1 MRLLQPKQSNSGY
14 TLVEVMVATGCVVV
28 LGFMSVVLMLAG
40 FNIYARITANNVAH
54 DQSRIAVNRLVSDI
68 HKAVSTPQLYDASAA
83 GTGGLVTVT
92 GATTKASCLGFQ
104 TVPDKGGPWE
114 VKNDP
119 GNSELIQIDTTGWD
133 PQVGMRLIIPMYNIE
148 DDIIKVT
155 ANGNHKNVWMANG
168 EERIP
173 KSKNGTYIITYFTSR
188 MYYVVQDGELRLYQ
202 SGVDPNGGT
211 NYNGIITPSVSAG
224 KLVFKNDDGSTA
236 RYAVV
241 ARYITSSQPF
251 TVPNYPDTRY
261 VGVNLTTSDTHYS
274 NRGFKAVNTL
284 VAGSIP
290 YRAKICQKN

>member
-1 MRLLQPKQSNSGY
+1 MRLPRSRQSNGGY
-14 TLVEVMVATGCVVV
+14 TLVEIMVTAGCIVV
-28 LGFMSVVLMLAG
+28 LGLISVTMMLAG

-68 HKAVSTPQLYDASAA
+68 HKAVSTPQLYDASAT

-92 GATTKASCLGFQ
+92 SATTKASCLSFQ

-119 GNSELIQIDTTGWD
+119 GNSELIQIDTTGWN
-133 PQVGMRLIIPMYNIE
+133 PQIGMRLIIPLYNIE
-148 DDIIKVT
+148 NDIIKVT
-155 ANGNHKNVWMANG
+155 SSGNHRNVWMANG

-188 MYYVVQDGELRLYQ
+188 TYYAVQDGELRLYQ
-202 SGVDPNGGT
+202 SGVDPTGGT

-241 ARYITSSQPF
+241 ARYITSAQPF
-251 TVPNYPDTRY
+251 TIPNYPDSRY
-261 VGVNLTTSDTHYS
+261 VGVNLTTSDSRYS

>member
-1 MRLLQPKQSNSGY
+1 MRLTQSKQSHRGY
-14 TLVEVMVATGCVVV
+14 TLAEIMVAGGATVV
-28 LGFMSVVLMLAG
+28 LGIISVTFMLAG
-40 FNIYARITANNVAH
+40 FKIYAKVTANNLSH
-54 DQSRIAVNRLVSDI
+54 DESRLAVNRLVSDI
-68 HKAVSTPQLYDASAA
+68 HKAVSTPQLYDASATA
-83 GTGGLVTVT
+83 TGGLVTIT
-92 GATTKASCLGFQ
+92 SPTTKASCVGFQ
-104 TVPDKGGPWE
+104 AVPDKGGPWE
-114 VKNDP
+114 IKNDP
-119 GNSELIQIDTTGWD
+119 GNPELIMIDTNGWD

-188 MYYVVQDGELRLYQ
+188 RYYAVQDGELRLSQ
-202 SGVDPNGGT
+202 SGVGPDGGT